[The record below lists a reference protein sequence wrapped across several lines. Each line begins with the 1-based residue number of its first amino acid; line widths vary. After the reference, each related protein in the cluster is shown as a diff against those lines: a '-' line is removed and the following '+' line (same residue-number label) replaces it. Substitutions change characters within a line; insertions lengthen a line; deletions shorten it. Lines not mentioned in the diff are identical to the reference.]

1 MCNRRSGLEFHLEEL
16 NFTLKNVFLNHNDYD
31 GLGGVYNLQ
40 KQKNV
45 FLKGL
50 GRVHVECQ
58 FWGGLDLCE
67 ILCQAKCSNI
77 QY

>member
-16 NFTLKNVFLNHNDYD
+16 NFTLNNVFLNQND

-50 GRVHVECQ
+50 GRGRMSIL
-58 FWGGLDLCE
+58 GGLDLCE
-67 ILCQAKCSNI
+67 IHNFYAGAINLHQ
-77 QY
+77 